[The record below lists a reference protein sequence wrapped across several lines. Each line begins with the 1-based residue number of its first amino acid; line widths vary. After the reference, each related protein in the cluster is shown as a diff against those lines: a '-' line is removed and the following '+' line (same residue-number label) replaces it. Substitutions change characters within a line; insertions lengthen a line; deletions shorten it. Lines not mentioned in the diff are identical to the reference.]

1 MDETVGGLFRHF
13 GRFDKEYD
21 MAGAD
26 DIGHYDKEYGE
37 NCQVLTMVECVGEF
51 DFFASA
57 TCFDFFSSVEELDGN
72 RKRQGRVCPLPLHDA
87 RLEISDSAESLQGV
101 GIHEI
106 DFIY

>member
-1 MDETVGGLFRHF
+1 
-13 GRFDKEYD
+13 

-57 TCFDFFSSVEELDGN
+57 TCFDFFSSVEELDGD
-72 RKRQGRVCPLPLHDA
+72 RER
-87 RLEISDSAESLQGV
+87 
-101 GIHEI
+101 
-106 DFIY
+106 

>member
-1 MDETVGGLFRHF
+1 
-13 GRFDKEYD
+13 

-57 TCFDFFSSVEELDGN
+57 TCLDFFSSVEELDGD
-72 RKRQGRVCPLPLHDA
+72 RERQGRVCPSTGPGWKSQIQLNLGRARNSRDRLHLLI
-87 RLEISDSAESLQGV
+87 RTFGSV
-101 GIHEI
+101 
-106 DFIY
+106 